1 MGEIEANIGEMLAV
15 AMAEGGQ
22 SLANAALRYTNMTDA
37 CCIAGVKFQSAMGAR
52 YSELIDWFDTESLR
66 LCKDGGERME
76 ELRYS
81 LVGELLVR
89 MLEGV
94 DAEQIRNY
102 LQGEMAKHRVRG
114 SKSYVNSRYVQ
125 YDDRFGF
132 DAQSRYLVNN
142 WGRDGNDNDNTEY
155 DWWTRRT
162 G

>member
-1 MGEIEANIGEMLAV
+1 MDNDIGANIGEMLAV
-15 AMAEGGQ
+15 AMASGGQ
-22 SLANAALRYTNMTDA
+22 TLTNAALRYTNMTDA

-52 YSELIDWFDTESLR
+52 YSELIDWFARESFR
-66 LCKDGGERME
+66 LCQDGGERME

-94 DAEQIRNY
+94 DAEQIRGY
-102 LQGEMAKHRVRG
+102 LRDAMAKHRVRG
-114 SKSYVNSRYVQ
+114 SKSYGNSRYVP

-132 DAQSRYLVNN
+132 DVQSRYLVNN
-142 WGRDGNDNDNTEY
+142 WGRDGDDDTGY
-155 DWWTRRT
+155 DWWSRRT